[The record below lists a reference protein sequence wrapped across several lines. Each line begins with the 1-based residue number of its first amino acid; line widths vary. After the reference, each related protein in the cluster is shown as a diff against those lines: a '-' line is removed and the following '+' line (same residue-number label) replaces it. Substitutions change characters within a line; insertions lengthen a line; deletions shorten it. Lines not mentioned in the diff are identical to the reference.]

1 MISLFEEGY
10 PITGVSSDGRFSFSR
25 DLTKTEKNNFDSFLA
40 SWDDSPGTEEKR
52 QEAYKQAGIT
62 AERLIFALW
71 KELKNADPTD
81 SADLESR
88 INDINAEIN

>member
-1 MISLFEEGY
+1 MVALFEEGY

-25 DLTKTEKNNFDSFLA
+25 DLTRTEKTNFDSFIET
-40 SWDDSPGTEEKR
+40 WNDTPTTEEKR

-62 AERLIFALW
+62 AEKLIFALW

-81 SADLESR
+81 LESR
-88 INDINAEIN
+88 INDIDSEIN